1 MQETSDRFGGGQ
13 AREQMMV
20 TTEYK
25 TKLVKLREMQAQVRE
40 GSATAER
47 FRQEEEELAAK
58 HTQEMERINI
68 KYGGSL
74 RSAKRK
80 RTSTAMDKLRKKPKK
95 MEQGAAK
102 SLSHALQPLQSM
114 RSPTPMRAHP
124 GSQHLAGGGNMRVQH
139 AQQAQWGRP

>member
-1 MQETSDRFGGGQ
+1 
-13 AREQMMV
+13 MV

-25 TKLVKLREMQAQVRE
+25 TKLAKLREMQAQVRE

-47 FRQEEEELAAK
+47 YRQEEEELAAK

-80 RTSTAMDKLRKKPKK
+80 RASTANDKLRKKAKK
-95 MEQGAAK
+95 MEQGVPK
-102 SLSHALQPLQSM
+102 GVSHSMQTNQEM
-114 RSPTPMRAHP
+114 RSPTSMRPHP
-124 GSQHLAGGGNMRVQH
+124 GSLAGGHMRV
-139 AQQAQWGRP
+139 QQAQWGRP

>member
-1 MQETSDRFGGGQ
+1 MHACLLDLCLKRIDLAFGRQ

-25 TKLVKLREMQAQVRE
+25 TKLVRLRELQATVRE

-47 FRQEEEELAAK
+47 MRQEEEELAAK
-58 HTQEMERINI
+58 HSAEMERINH

-80 RTSTAMDKLRKKPKK
+80 RASTGNDKMRKKATKK
-95 MEQGAAK
+95 SAPMNSMGLLPAGMHATPLNLPLLSRQGRDMAAR
-102 SLSHALQPLQSM
+102 Q
-114 RSPTPMRAHP
+114 RF
-124 GSQHLAGGGNMRVQH
+124 
-139 AQQAQWGRP
+139 